1 MLIAIWPLI
10 ICVLGLILYYAA
22 SNTKTV
28 EVGRI
33 AFMVGLFWVVYKLV
47 GKTLSL

>member
-10 ICVLGLILYYAA
+10 ICVAGLILYFAA
-22 SNTKTV
+22 SNAKPT

-33 AFMVGLFWVVYKLV
+33 MFAVGLFWLVFKLV